1 MKIFISLT
9 SFYGENLRI
18 HMSMS
23 LSIVGIV
30 YSAYGDNI
38 SFLLHTIGLN

>member
-1 MKIFISLT
+1 MDFYNVEFST
-9 SFYGENLRI
+9 SFYHNFTNIGPIEC
-18 HMSMS
+18 
-23 LSIVGIV
+23 IV